1 MPKTIYRPEHQDLLR
16 LLKTY
21 RTAAGLTQ
29 VQCSQALNRPQS
41 FMSDVESG
49 TRRLDIVQLRD
60 LCAVLGITLIELV
73 LELEKALDERQSPG
87 SCASRQGN
95 TDQSS

>member
-49 TRRLDIVQLRD
+49 TRRLDVVQLRD

-73 LELEKALDERQSPG
+73 LELEKAIDARHSPASSINRQ
-87 SCASRQGN
+87 
-95 TDQSS
+95 QSSGQSS